1 MSKFMHK
8 LYTPLSALVLTSF
21 LTALS
26 GAASHAQT
34 PATATAPAPGIQT
47 VSELSAIPL
56 PKVAARAWLTLDI
69 NSDLVIAA
77 QDLDTRVEPASL
89 TKLMSAYLIFDALKQ
104 NRINLQDKVRVS
116 EKAWKTG
123 GSRMFIEVNSRVAV
137 EDLLMGMIVQS
148 GNDATV
154 ALAEAV
160 AGSEAAFVAL
170 MNEQAT
176 RQGLAD
182 THFTNAPGLP
192 DAQHY
197 TSVRDLAMLSRNL
210 IRDFP
215 EYLHYYATREYTWN
229 NIRQP
234 NRNRLLWLDE
244 TVDGLK
250 TGSTSSAG
258 YCLIAT
264 AIRGGRRVVSVVVGA
279 DSPEARTEASLRLA
293 YAAGCRMLGE
303 NKPQEAW
310 GKWQAMQDLADL
322 RWSVIGHLQT
332 NKAKLVAQCAA
343 EFQALDSLRVAEA
356 LERRLQALGRAL
368 DVFVQVNT
376 SGEASKYGLPPDVVA
391 AFLRQLP
398 AFSSLRVRGLMTL
411 ALFSSEAPRVR
422 QCFVR
427 LRTLRDE
434 LRQSA
439 PPGICLDE
447 LSMGMSGD
455 FEIAIEEGATVVR
468 VGQAIFGARPM
479 PDSHYWPGE
488 ASAAVPQS
496 MA

>member
-1 MSKFMHK
+1 MSKFMPK
-8 LYTPLSALVLTSF
+8 LYTTLSALVLTVF
-21 LTALS
+21 LAALS
-26 GAASHAQT
+26 GAVGHAQT

-77 QDLDTRVEPASL
+77 QDLNTRVEPASL

-104 NRINLQDKVRVS
+104 NRISLQDKVRVS

-123 GSRMFIEVNSRVAV
+123 GSRMFIEVNSHVAV

-170 MNEQAT
+170 MNEQAA

-264 AIRGGRRVVSVVVGA
+264 AVRGGRRVVSVVVGA
-279 DSPEARTEASLRLA
+279 DSPEARTEASLRLLNWSFQNFDTVKLFDEA
-293 YAAGCRMLGE
+293 TPVVQARVWEGTQKEVSLGQTRPLWLTVPRGKAAQIE
-303 NKPQEAW
+303 PQAQYTQPLLAPLAQGSQVGTVTLTLD
-310 GKWQAMQDLADL
+310 GK
-322 RWSVIGHLQT
+322 T
-332 NKAKLVAQCAA
+332 
-343 EFQALDSLRVAEA
+343 
-356 LERRLQALGRAL
+356 
-368 DVFVQVNT
+368 
-376 SGEASKYGLPPDVVA
+376 
-391 AFLRQLP
+391 LRQVPLTVLQNVER
-398 AFSSLRVRGLMTL
+398 AGFFSRMMDKISR
-411 ALFSSEAPRVR
+411 LF
-422 QCFVR
+422 
-427 LRTLRDE
+427 
-434 LRQSA
+434 
-439 PPGICLDE
+439 
-447 LSMGMSGD
+447 
-455 FEIAIEEGATVVR
+455 
-468 VGQAIFGARPM
+468 
-479 PDSHYWPGE
+479 
-488 ASAAVPQS
+488 
-496 MA
+496 

>member
-1 MSKFMHK
+1 MSKFMPK
-8 LYTPLSALVLTSF
+8 LYTTLSALVLTVF

-26 GAASHAQT
+26 GATSHAQT
-34 PATATAPAPGIQT
+34 PTAATAPAPAIQT

-77 QDLDTRVEPASL
+77 QDLNTRVEPASL

-104 NRINLQDKVRVS
+104 NRISLQDKVRVS

-123 GSRMFIEVNSRVAV
+123 GSRMFIEVNSHVAV

-170 MNEQAT
+170 MNEQAA

-264 AIRGGRRVVSVVVGA
+264 AVRGGRRVVSVVVGA
-279 DSPEARTEASLRLA
+279 DSPEARTEASLRLLNWSFQNFDTVKLFDEA
-293 YAAGCRMLGE
+293 TPVVQARVWEGTQKEVSLGQTRPLWLTVPRGKAAQIE
-303 NKPQEAW
+303 PQAQYTQPLLAPLAQGSQVGTVTLTLD
-310 GKWQAMQDLADL
+310 GK
-322 RWSVIGHLQT
+322 T
-332 NKAKLVAQCAA
+332 
-343 EFQALDSLRVAEA
+343 
-356 LERRLQALGRAL
+356 
-368 DVFVQVNT
+368 
-376 SGEASKYGLPPDVVA
+376 
-391 AFLRQLP
+391 LRQVPLTVLQNVERTGF
-398 AFSSLRVRGLMTL
+398 FSRMMDKISR
-411 ALFSSEAPRVR
+411 LF
-422 QCFVR
+422 
-427 LRTLRDE
+427 
-434 LRQSA
+434 
-439 PPGICLDE
+439 
-447 LSMGMSGD
+447 
-455 FEIAIEEGATVVR
+455 
-468 VGQAIFGARPM
+468 
-479 PDSHYWPGE
+479 
-488 ASAAVPQS
+488 
-496 MA
+496 